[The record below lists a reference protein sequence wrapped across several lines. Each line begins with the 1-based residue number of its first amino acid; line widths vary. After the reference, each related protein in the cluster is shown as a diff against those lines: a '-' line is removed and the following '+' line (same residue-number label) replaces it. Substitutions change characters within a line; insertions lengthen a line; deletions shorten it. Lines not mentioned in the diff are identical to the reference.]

1 MKTKL
6 QLARSF
12 QTSLKFLV
20 GFYTGYKNRTK
31 NHLIDLENAETNKQ
45 TVIVMNLGSECTL
58 KGFLTYFHNIC
69 NGEYFRNAVFLLGP
83 ALRRGRVLK
92 C

>member
-45 TVIVMNLGSECTL
+45 KN
-58 KGFLTYFHNIC
+58 KQW
-69 NGEYFRNAVFLLGP
+69 LLWIWDRS
-83 ALRRGRVLK
+83 AHSKISSLIFTIFAMESTSVLL
-92 C
+92 CFYSAQP